1 MTAPSVS
8 SRRAFTLIELLV
20 VISILAILM
29 GLLFPA
35 VTGALENAKKTQVR
49 NDAMQ
54 IATAINNYYTEYGRF
69 PVDEGESGN
78 VNDPELWD
86 VLSGKNPAKNPR
98 AMVFLEIPK
107 AKGGKNGRIDG
118 EGNYKDAWGQ
128 DYEIR
133 IDTNYDNELKGPS
146 GTKKDDTVQKTVLV
160 WSRGNPRKVKDYDD
174 PSKWIKSYE

>member
-1 MTAPSVS
+1 MIAPSTS

-35 VTGALENAKKTQVR
+35 VTGALENAKKTQAR
-49 NDAMQ
+49 NDAVQ
-54 IATAINNYYTEYGRF
+54 IATAINGYFTEYGRF
-69 PVDEGESGN
+69 PVEDGESAN
-78 VNDPELWD
+78 VNDNDLLD
-86 VLSGKNPAKNPR
+86 VLAGKDATKNPR

-107 AKGGKNGRIDG
+107 AKGGKSGRVEGDG
-118 EGNYKDAWGQ
+118 PYKDPWGK

-146 GTKKDDTVQKTVLV
+146 GNSQDEDVPKTVLV
-160 WSRGNPRKVKDYDD
+160 WSTGPQKDAEK
-174 PSKWIKSYE
+174 PEKWIKSYE